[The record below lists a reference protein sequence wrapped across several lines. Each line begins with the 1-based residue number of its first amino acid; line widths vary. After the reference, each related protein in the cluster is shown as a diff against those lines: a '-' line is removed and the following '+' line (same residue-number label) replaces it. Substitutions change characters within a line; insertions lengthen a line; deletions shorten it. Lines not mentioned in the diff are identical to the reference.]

1 MKEWYNDDELTILF
15 SDIPKVNVKYI
26 QPNMDKIEKELI
38 EKLPFENKK
47 ELRVIL
53 IDKTTI
59 NEYEFTIPKGYCWD
73 GATIPRI
80 FWRLIGAK
88 TDPKFLIPSLVHDVL
103 CENHNYINNDRYFS
117 TIVFERL
124 LYVSEVN
131 SLSRWLIKHSVD
143 NYQKFFWV
151 K

>member
-1 MKEWYNDDELTILF
+1 MIEWYNDDELTILF